1 MVWDSRNGKRFWLGK
16 HEQLGTLLIPEVFL
30 RERPDVLPAFV
41 VKDCRVDSFKASV
54 LRTKIQPGGLSQ
66 EAIEHAFV
74 SLSTISPYL
83 DFNGLT
89 PLANSSAGLERVTHC
104 FACGKS
110 LKGLRQIACTRC
122 KWLKCS
128 CGACGC
134 NR

>member
-30 RERPDVLPAFV
+30 RERPDVVPAFV

-66 EAIEHAFV
+66 KDIELAFA
-74 SLSTISPYL
+74 SLSSISSNME
-83 DFNGLT
+83 FNGLT
-89 PLANSSAGLERVTHC
+89 PLANSGASQERVTHC
-104 FACGKS
+104 FACRKS
-110 LKGLRQIACTRC
+110 LQGLQHIACARC

-134 NR
+134 YR